1 LSHSIKILI
10 IEDEKD
16 IIEFI
21 KYNLEMEDF
30 IVISAND
37 GEEGL
42 KKMAEKPDIVL
53 LDIMMPKLDG
63 YEVCKAIRENPQTA
77 KTPVIFLTAKSS
89 EYDEIKGL
97 ELGAND
103 YILKPI
109 SPSKLVAR
117 IKATLRNSLRGD
129 YNFEE
134 SVKSIKSG
142 PIEIDREKYTVSI
155 NSVEKVFPR
164 KEFELL
170 FFLINSPGIV
180 FSRSALL
187 KYVWGSDVFVVER
200 TVDVHI
206 RKIRE
211 KLDQYQDLIETVKG
225 VGYRFKAIDN

>member
-1 LSHSIKILI
+1 MATKILI

-21 KYNLEMEDF
+21 KYNLEEDGF
-30 IVISAND
+30 EVVSATD

-42 KKMAEKPDIVL
+42 KMMSHDPDLVL

-63 YEVCKAIRENPQTA
+63 YEVCRKIRANKATE

-89 EYDEIKGL
+89 EFDEIKGL

-103 YILKPI
+103 YITKPI

-117 IKATLRNSLRGD
+117 IKATLRNSIRAEFS
-129 YNFEE
+129 FEDAANL
-134 SVKSIKSG
+134 IKYG
-142 PIEIDREKYTVSI
+142 PIEIDRDKYIVVVDSEEKI
-155 NSVEKVFPR
+155 FPR

-170 FFLINSPGIV
+170 FFLLNSPGIV
-180 FSRSALL
+180 HSRTALL
-187 KYVWGSDVFVVER
+187 KYVWGSDVYVVER
-200 TVDVHI
+200 TVDVHV

-211 KLDQYQDLIETVKG
+211 KLGAFQDLIETVKG
-225 VGYRFKAIDN
+225 VGYRFKELD